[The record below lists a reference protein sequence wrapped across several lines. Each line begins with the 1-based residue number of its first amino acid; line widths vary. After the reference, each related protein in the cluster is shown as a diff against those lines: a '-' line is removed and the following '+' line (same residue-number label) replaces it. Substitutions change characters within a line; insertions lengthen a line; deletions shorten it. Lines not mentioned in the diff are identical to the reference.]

1 MMSKLVMMTKL
12 ARVVSRVILLATALL
27 FFVPRSN
34 QAAAADQSR
43 AVILI
48 SVDGLASFYL
58 DDPRAEMPTI
68 RALAAA
74 GVRAARMKASAPTVT
89 WPNHTTLVTGVTP
102 ARHGVVGNDY
112 FDRARRKKV
121 VLISDPEFDKDQIV
135 RVPTIYDVAKASG
148 LATAAIRWPAT
159 RNAKALDWTL
169 PDVFSD
175 ELLHRFTTPALMAE
189 CKQAGI
195 WAESDVIRYGQR
207 ELRVV
212 SDDMC
217 TRIFNFILRQHHP
230 NLALLHLTHVD
241 SVEHVKGPRTPEAY
255 AAIKAADEQV
265 RQVWDEVKRDYP
277 GQATLMIVSDHG
289 FSPVERLILPN
300 VPLRDAKL
308 VDVKAGKADG
318 GAVHV
323 VTEGGAALVYVLD
336 SANRDST
343 INQVE
348 RLFAGAEGIDK
359 VVGPEELKLHGL
371 AKPQEDPR
379 SPDLVLFAR
388 EGYSFDEAA
397 AGSAATV
404 PRRDLRGM
412 HGHDEN
418 LPCMYATFVAWGAG
432 IQPRTTLGEIQNTDV
447 APTIAHLL
455 GLPLTGADGKALAA
469 ALAK

>member
-1 MMSKLVMMTKL
+1 MMSTLLMTTNLTKVLSRAVLLV
-12 ARVVSRVILLATALL
+12 IALL
-27 FFVPRSN
+27 VLVARSSHV
-34 QAAAADQSR
+34 AAADKSR

-48 SVDGLASFYL
+48 SVDGLAAFYL

-74 GVRAARMKASAPTVT
+74 GVRAARMKASATTVT

-121 VLISDPEFDKDQIV
+121 VLISDPEYDKDQIV
-135 RVPTIYDVAKASG
+135 RVPTIYDLAKARG

-217 TRIFNFILRQHHP
+217 TRVFNFVLRQHHP
-230 NLALLHLTHVD
+230 GLALLHLTHVD

-277 GQATLMIVSDHG
+277 GQATVMIVSDHG

-300 VPLRDAKL
+300 VTLRDAKL

-323 VTEGGAALVYVLD
+323 VTEGGAALVYVVD
-336 SANRDST
+336 ISHRDST
-343 INQVE
+343 IHQIE
-348 RLFAGAEGIDK
+348 RLFAGAEGIDQ
-359 VVGPEELKLHGL
+359 VVGPEELKVHGL
-371 AKPQEDPR
+371 AKPTEDPR
-379 SPDLVLFAR
+379 SPDIVLFAR
-388 EGYSFDEAA
+388 EGYGFDEAA
-397 AGSAATV
+397 SGSDSTI
-404 PRRDLRGM
+404 PRRDLRGL
-412 HGHDEN
+412 HGHNEN
-418 LPCMYATFVAWGAG
+418 LPCMYATFIAWGAG
-432 IQPRTTLGEIQNTDV
+432 IQPQSNLGEIQNTDV
-447 APTIAHLL
+447 APTIARLL
-455 GLPLTGADGKALAA
+455 NLPLTGTDGKALTS
-469 ALAK
+469 ALAN

>member
-1 MMSKLVMMTKL
+1 VSKRPSVFRMTRLFLVGTFLLMSGS
-12 ARVVSRVILLATALL
+12 SRT
-27 FFVPRSN
+27 
-34 QAAAADQSR
+34 AAAAEPSR

-48 SVDGLASFYL
+48 SVDGLAAFYL

-68 RALAAA
+68 RALAEA
-74 GVRAARMKASAPTVT
+74 GARAARMKASAPTVT

-121 VLISDPEFDKDQIV
+121 ILISDPEYDKDQLL
-135 RVPTIYDVAKASG
+135 RVPTIYDLAKARG
-148 LATAAIRWPAT
+148 LSTAAIRWPAT

-175 ELLHRFTTPALMAE
+175 ELLHRFTTPSLMAE
-189 CKQAGI
+189 CKRAGV
-195 WAESDVIRYGQR
+195 WSESEVIHYGPR

-217 TRIFNFILRQHHP
+217 TRVFNFILREHHP
-230 NLALLHLTHVD
+230 SLALLHLTHVD

-255 AAIKAADEQV
+255 AAIKAADAQV

-277 GQATLMIVSDHG
+277 GQATVMIVSDHG

-300 VPLRDAKL
+300 VVLRDAKL
-308 VDVKAGKADG
+308 VDVKGGKAQG

-323 VTEGGAALVYVLD
+323 VSQGGAALVYVLE
-336 SANRDST
+336 SSSRESV

-348 RLFAGAEGIDK
+348 RLFSGAEGIDK
-359 VVGPEELKLHGL
+359 VIGPEDLKLHGL
-371 AKPQEDPR
+371 AKPQDDPR

-388 EGYSFDEAA
+388 EGYCFDETAT
-397 AGSAATV
+397 GSAPTA

-418 LPCMYATFVAWGAG
+418 LPCMYATFIAWGAG
-432 IQPRTTLGEIQNTDV
+432 IKPRTALGEIQNTDV
-447 APTIAHLL
+447 APTIARLL
-455 GLPLTGADGKALAA
+455 NLPLTAADGKALSA
-469 ALAK
+469 ALTE